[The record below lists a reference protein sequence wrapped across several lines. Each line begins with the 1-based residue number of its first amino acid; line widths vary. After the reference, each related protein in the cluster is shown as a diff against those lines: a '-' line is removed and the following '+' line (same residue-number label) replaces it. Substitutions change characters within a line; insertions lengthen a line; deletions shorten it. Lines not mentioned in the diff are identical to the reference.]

1 MYSVYKP
8 QTELT
13 AKMSADFVALLD
25 EYYSLPEVWNN
36 ELDRQLHEWYANV
49 SNVWPKRPYFSPSS
63 VNSCLRELYLKDK
76 GAKRDNFRRQPHQG
90 RWQRMGTVTGDFIQ
104 RDLLNIEDKFEQ
116 LTGNVPPFKFYRTRD
131 GLPTFEDFIKTNS
144 KVNIEGVEYY
154 LYGLPDGVMEYVTDD
169 GEKIRVGLEIKTK
182 QTTPART
189 SLYSMRDAEQSH
201 FDQTVAYSYMYKFD
215 YVIILYVNAAKQRWV
230 VTDEEYE
237 KTPDIRAFAYEITDE
252 DRYEVL
258 SRLADVRKAVINDKP
273 PKMDIT
279 KWTFNNYKQA
289 TAKSLTDEEL
299 AEVREYVG
307 KVDASNAPQYE
318 KAQLREA
325 LEQLEEL
332 RGGK

>member
-8 QTELT
+8 QSELT

-63 VNSCLRELYLKDK
+63 VNSCLRELYWKDK
-76 GAKRDNFRRQPHQG
+76 RAKRDNFRRQPHQG
-90 RWQRMGTVTGDFIQ
+90 RRQTHKGRCHRMGTVTGNFIHLG
-104 RDLLNIEDKFEQ
+104 LLNIEDKFEQ

-131 GLPTFEDFIKTNS
+131 CLPTFEDFITPNS

-154 LYGLPDGVMEYVTDD
+154 LYGLPDGVIEYVTDD

-215 YVIILYVNAAKQRWV
+215 YVIILYVN
-230 VTDEEYE
+230 
-237 KTPDIRAFAYEITDE
+237 
-252 DRYEVL
+252 
-258 SRLADVRKAVINDKP
+258 
-273 PKMDIT
+273 
-279 KWTFNNYKQA
+279 
-289 TAKSLTDEEL
+289 
-299 AEVREYVG
+299 
-307 KVDASNAPQYE
+307 
-318 KAQLREA
+318 
-325 LEQLEEL
+325 
-332 RGGK
+332 